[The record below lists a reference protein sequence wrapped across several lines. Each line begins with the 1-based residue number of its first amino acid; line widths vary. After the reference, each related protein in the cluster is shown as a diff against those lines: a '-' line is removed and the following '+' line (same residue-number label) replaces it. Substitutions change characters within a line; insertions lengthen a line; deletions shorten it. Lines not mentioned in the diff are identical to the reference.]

1 MTKNKM
7 ILVSVIIAFVIGV
20 PFKWIQY
27 RGEETVSIFQVFD
40 LGISNMF
47 FDFSLLAL
55 NTIIIF
61 MVWSAIINYK
71 NKKTV

>member
-1 MTKNKM
+1 M
-7 ILVSVIIAFVIGV
+7 ILVSVITAFVIGV

-27 RGEETVSIFQVFD
+27 KGEETVSIFQVFD
-40 LGISNMF
+40 LGIRNMF

-61 MVWSAIINYK
+61 MVWSAILKK